1 MKKTILFVL
10 SLLLVNMAMA
20 QMKVT
25 GRVTASEDGS
35 PIPYANIQVKDV
47 KGVGAITDLD
57 GRYAFDNISRA
68 AVLIFTYIG
77 YTTQEI
83 PVSGRAVIDVTLAPN
98 TQNLDEVMV
107 VAYGSVKKGSYSGS
121 ATQIKQESFKDV
133 PVMNFEQ
140 ALVGVV
146 PGVQVSQASGQ
157 PGALPE
163 IRIRGYGSFNA
174 GNDPLYVID
183 GVPATS
189 GDWGSGNI
197 STSSMNYLNPGDV
210 ESITV
215 LKDAAAASLYGSRA
229 SNGVILITTK
239 KGKIGKPVSTFRANV
254 GVSYFAMNNYPM
266 VTDAQQEM
274 LLRESWQNYGND
286 NPSKWASYGT
296 LNKYVDAM
304 SEMYFPSKKA
314 EYTYVDWEDV
324 LFRTGVTQNYEYNI
338 SGGSE
343 TSKIFASVAYNDQKG
358 VNVIEELKRITA
370 SINAETKVSKR
381 LSIGGSVQ
389 FSNQDQLGHQDG
401 EAKDNPF
408 YLWKVHLTTRWP
420 YQNVSDGSYWMGSY
434 DGSSRRNPKS
444 QFQYQI
450 NDATQMRL
458 LLKGWAEAKITD
470 NLKIKSIV
478 SYDKLNDHDRFGWLY
493 GAINFY
499 AYGNGY
505 MSDRYRFVDKV
516 VNSTTANYNES
527 FGKHNFGVIVG
538 WEAEKE
544 HLLYSRVG
552 MVDFANYG
560 ATQSALA
567 TTLDE
572 AYTYVS
578 DSHLL
583 SALSSINYDYDQRYY
598 ITGTLRR
605 DGSSRLS
612 PEKRWGNFWSVS
624 GSWRLSN
631 ERFMKDVSWLNDLR
645 IRGSYGTSGTL
656 PSDWY
661 GYKAVFAYETYGA
674 SAAGYP
680 ANLSNSDLSWE
691 KNTNWNIAFDARIFN
706 RVDIVA
712 EYYNKKTSDLLLDA
726 TIPSTTGFNTA
737 LSNIGSMVN
746 RGIELSANVDI
757 IKKKDMNLTFGIN
770 WSKMHNEVLALSE
783 KDEQIVSRPF
793 IWKEGY
799 SYVQFYSKEYYGADP
814 QTGAPMYYSNATLAN
829 GTKDRTL
836 VSRSQASSIVLEGKS
851 AIPKGFGGFNATFSW
866 KSLTASMTWAYKYG
880 HYVWDDATE
889 YLEADGYNSYKNIG
903 VQELDRWQKPGDVTQ
918 VPRLVAGNT
927 GGGYYDSDRALKK
940 GDYLRLKDM
949 TISYT
954 IPKHIK
960 DFLKLS
966 NARIYVSGTNLLTF
980 TKLTFDP
987 EVASN
992 GYYDFTLPA
1001 LRTVT
1006 LGIEI
1011 SL

>member
-1 MKKTILFVL
+1 
-10 SLLLVNMAMA
+10 
-20 QMKVT
+20 
-25 GRVTASEDGS
+25 
-35 PIPYANIQVKDV
+35 
-47 KGVGAITDLD
+47 
-57 GRYAFDNISRA
+57 
-68 AVLIFTYIG
+68 
-77 YTTQEI
+77 
-83 PVSGRAVIDVTLAPN
+83 
-98 TQNLDEVMV
+98 
-107 VAYGSVKKGSYSGS
+107 
-121 ATQIKQESFKDV
+121 
-133 PVMNFEQ
+133 
-140 ALVGVV
+140 
-146 PGVQVSQASGQ
+146 
-157 PGALPE
+157 
-163 IRIRGYGSFNA
+163 
-174 GNDPLYVID
+174 
-183 GVPATS
+183 
-189 GDWGSGNI
+189 
-197 STSSMNYLNPGDV
+197 
-210 ESITV
+210 
-215 LKDAAAASLYGSRA
+215 
-229 SNGVILITTK
+229 
-239 KGKIGKPVSTFRANV
+239 
-254 GVSYFAMNNYPM
+254 
-266 VTDAQQEM
+266 
-274 LLRESWQNYGND
+274 
-286 NPSKWASYGT
+286 
-296 LNKYVDAM
+296 M

-343 TSKIFASVAYNDQKG
+343 TSKIFASVSYNDQKG

-434 DGSSRRNPKS
+434 DGSSRANPKS
-444 QFQYQI
+444 QFKYQI

-631 ERFMKDVSWLNDLR
+631 EHFMKDVSWLNDIR

-680 ANLSNSDLSWE
+680 DNLANSDLSWE

-726 TIPSTTGFNTA
+726 TIPSTTGFTSS

-757 IKKKDMNLTFGIN
+757 IKKKDMSLTFGIN
-770 WSKMHNEVLALSE
+770 WSKLHNEVLALSE

-793 IWKEGY
+793 IWKECY
-799 SYVQFYSKEYYGADP
+799 SYVQFYSK
-814 QTGAPMYYSNATLAN
+814 
-829 GTKDRTL
+829 
-836 VSRSQASSIVLEGKS
+836 
-851 AIPKGFGGFNATFSW
+851 
-866 KSLTASMTWAYKYG
+866 
-880 HYVWDDATE
+880 
-889 YLEADGYNSYKNIG
+889 
-903 VQELDRWQKPGDVTQ
+903 
-918 VPRLVAGNT
+918 
-927 GGGYYDSDRALKK
+927 
-940 GDYLRLKDM
+940 
-949 TISYT
+949 
-954 IPKHIK
+954 
-960 DFLKLS
+960 
-966 NARIYVSGTNLLTF
+966 
-980 TKLTFDP
+980 
-987 EVASN
+987 
-992 GYYDFTLPA
+992 
-1001 LRTVT
+1001 
-1006 LGIEI
+1006 
-1011 SL
+1011 